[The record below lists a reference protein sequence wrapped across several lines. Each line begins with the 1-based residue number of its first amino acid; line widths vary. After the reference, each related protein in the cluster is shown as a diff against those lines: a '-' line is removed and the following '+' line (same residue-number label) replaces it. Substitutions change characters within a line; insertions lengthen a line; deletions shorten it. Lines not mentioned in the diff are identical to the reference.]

1 MFTKRKIKR
10 REVNKVMDS
19 KSIFQQK
26 RKDTKEIAKLISK
39 LTDEQKDTMFTVA
52 MGYELLNSRINKRL
66 TDKNVVTPD
75 VN

>member
-26 RKDTKEIAKLISK
+26 RKDTKEIAKLIRK